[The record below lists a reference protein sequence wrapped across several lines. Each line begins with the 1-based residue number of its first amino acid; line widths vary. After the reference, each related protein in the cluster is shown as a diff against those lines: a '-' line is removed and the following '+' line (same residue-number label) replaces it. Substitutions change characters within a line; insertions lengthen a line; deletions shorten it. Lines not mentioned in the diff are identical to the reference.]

1 MRGCYAL
8 YLNSSR
14 LDLLPAPEHPQL
26 PPGEV
31 HVWRLE
37 LDPRRPRA
45 SHREL
50 REVLARYLDEQAE
63 AIELVEGKRGKPRL
77 APEPPPLRFNLSH
90 SGALVLVALSS
101 DREVGVD
108 VERVKPGRSFAAL
121 AERALAP
128 EEAAAVREAPESD
141 RANVF
146 YELWTRHEA
155 RLKCLGQG
163 LGPAPPQA
171 PAVTV
176 ETLPIDPGYAA
187 AVAATGPAPLQLRC
201 WTFGPPLP
209 EAG

>member
-1 MRGCYAL
+1 MRGCYEL

-14 LDLLPAPEHPQL
+14 LDLLPAPEHPRL

-45 SHREL
+45 SRWEL
-50 REVLARYLDEQAE
+50 REVLARYLDEQPE
-63 AIELVEGKRGKPRL
+63 AIELVEGEHGKPRL
-77 APEPPPLRFNLSH
+77 AHQPPALHFNLSH
-90 SGALVLVALSS
+90 SGALVLVALSGE
-101 DREVGVD
+101 REVGVD
-108 VERVKPGRSFAAL
+108 VERIKPERDFVAL

-128 EEAAAVREAPESD
+128 EGATTVREAPASD

-155 RLKCLGQG
+155 QLKCLGQG
-163 LGPAPPQA
+163 LDSAPPQA
-171 PAVTV
+171 PEVTV

-187 AVAATGPAPLQLRC
+187 AVAATGPAPLQLRR